1 MAQFTFRLN
10 VNAANFPFLSYQG
23 GASVITN
30 PQDTYYATPN
40 AFSGET
46 SDKNLGIPQMIF
58 CENLM
63 PVTYGVQSVTYINST
78 EPFPNGEEQADQL
91 FYLISSTGKRYLAN
105 FNRQNGRF
113 YIYSPEVSE
122 WKLIFTAVTGPS
134 LYATTAIVKGRCF
147 IYIRGTTQLVEFVGY
162 SAIGDVFVL
171 HYLGATGISDL
182 SVFNGIVGANNYL
195 ILYTTDAI
203 YYTIIDSTVGT
214 TPDFTPSLGPTGAA
228 TEIPSVLRGLILVC
242 LPVAD
247 GFILFTSTSIIA
259 AYYSG
264 NIRFPWSYRELDH
277 SAPITSLDAIGVDR
291 ENYPIY
297 CNTTG
302 GLLKLSK
309 SSCQSVHP
317 EATEFFGGS
326 RYEYYDWP
334 TRSIIVRN
342 TSTPIN
348 IGVAYVGGRWLVLS
362 YGAQGEVFTHAI
374 IWDEHL
380 KRWGKVALLHTRVVE
395 FFGIPSV
402 TSGDVGATYQD
413 LLDAILSY
421 QNLLDAGTSYADLG
435 GTGFTGDP
443 DLGLQY
449 KSLGFVTSTGVVQV
463 MNFSLFAEDDPIS
476 VVMFGRV
483 QLTRQHRLKIT
494 DVWSENLNPGQI
506 TVPSNLAIIA
516 TKDMRNTRKIVQGFI
531 RSAENSMVHHQ
542 FKNCEGWNHTL
553 RYEGDFD
560 LATIVAR
567 GTPTGNR

>member
-10 VNAANFPFLSYQG
+10 VNAAQFPFLSYQG
-23 GASVITN
+23 GASVINN
-30 PQDTYYATPN
+30 PQDTYYQTPN

-46 SDKNLGIPQMIF
+46 SDKNIGIPQLIF

-63 PVTYGVQSVTYINST
+63 PVSYGVQSVNYTNST
-78 EPFPNGEEQADQL
+78 SAFPNDEQQADQL

-105 FNRQNGRF
+105 FNRQSGKL

-122 WKLIFTAVTGPS
+122 WKLILTTVSGPS

-147 IYIRGTTQLVEFVGY
+147 IYIRGTSQIAEFVGY
-162 SAIGDVFVL
+162 NSIADAFTLIYMGVIGID
-171 HYLGATGISDL
+171 DL

-214 TPDFTPSLGPTGAA
+214 VPDFTPSLGPTGAA

-247 GFILFTSTSIIA
+247 GFILFTSTSIVA

-317 EATEFFGGS
+317 SATEFFGGN

-334 TRSIIVRN
+334 THSIIARN

-374 IWDEHL
+374 IYDEQL
-380 KRWGKVALLHTRVVE
+380 KRWGKVALLHTRVIE
-395 FFGIPSV
+395 FFGIPS
-402 TSGDVGATYQD
+402 SSGGDVGATYQD
-413 LLDAILSY
+413 LLEALLTY

-435 GTGFTGDP
+435 GTGFAGDP

-463 MNFSLFAEDDPIS
+463 MNFELVHEDDPIS
-476 VVMFGRV
+476 VAMFGRV
-483 QLTRQHRLKIT
+483 QLTRAHRLKIT

-516 TKDMRNTRKIVQGFI
+516 TKDMRNTRKIVSGYVK
-531 RSAENSMVHHQ
+531 SAENSMVHHQ

-567 GTPTGNR
+567 GTPTGDR